1 MAQNVSNSNVACFT
15 THTFKSVLQQIKLDC
30 CKMHEYWLLI
40 GLNYAGVASLAAK
53 QACLG
58 PVKRATGI
66 HKNINCTS
74 DKSPLKFR
82 KCKGVRDK
90 RWGFACFPFFV
101 DDVHWSWN
109 STGILLL
116 GMNGIALP
124 CPELSHK
131 YPSIY
136 LRGGQRIHWPRKI
149 FSEKT
154 AKTVST
160 CN

>member
-15 THTFKSVLQQIKLDC
+15 THTFKSVLQQIKLGC

-40 GLNYAGVASLAAK
+40 ALNYAGVASLAAK

-90 RWGFACFPFFV
+90 RWGFALLFLLMM
-101 DDVHWSWN
+101 
-109 STGILLL
+109 STDHGIVLVYILLL